1 MMAFCL
7 IVVLCLSSTVSEG
20 NDSPDSKSPF
30 DKKPTTKSPFDKKPT
45 TKSPFD
51 KKPTTKSPFDK
62 KPTTKSPFD
71 KKPTTKSPFDK
82 KPTTKSPLDKKP
94 LKTSPSIKR
103 IKNLETSD
111 GVPLELVYYPPKG
124 KALATVI
131 LVHDLN
137 GSEKTLQRLAIGLQ
151 ENGCAVA
158 GPRPQ
163 RPRGK

>member
-1 MMAFCL
+1 MIRL
-7 IVVLCLSSTVSEG
+7 IPSHPST
-20 NDSPDSKSPF
+20 KSQLQSHPSTKSQLQSHPSTKSQLQSHLRQKANYKVTF

-45 TKSPFD
+45 A
-51 KKPTTKSPFDK
+51 
-62 KPTTKSPFD
+62 
-71 KKPTTKSPFDK
+71 
-82 KPTTKSPLDKKP
+82 KSPLDKKP

-158 GPRPQ
+158 VPTSEATGEAKVTR
-163 RPRGK
+163 